1 MPVLYICVWGRGQ
14 RIITSSCIKSSRLST
29 RSRSVLPL
37 PPLSLPPAPR
47 SLPRSLLASP
57 RVFKTS
63 TLALRLAA
71 AATAA
76 ATAAAAALALP
87 TLGDRSPLVKPN
99 AAAAADCKLAL
110 LLAAATAAAA
120 AAAAAAAE
128 LRSLRLLLLRIK
140 HDFAFY
146 LELFIEILSHR
157 FYRKLLVA
165 PVLCVGVLA
174 SKPDNSNS
182 IIEIRQTY
190 RQMNMIKSNSK
201 YRDMSRRYVY

>member
-1 MPVLYICVWGRGQ
+1 MPPPLFGFGTGLALKLLCEDAYNRSEVKK
-14 RIITSSCIKSSRLST
+14 SSCIKSSRLST

-57 RVFKTS
+57 RVFRTS

-146 LELFIEILSHR
+146 LQLFIEILSHH

-165 PVLCVGVLA
+165 PGNMLPLVCKLIMMYCDIVRFNEI
-174 SKPDNSNS
+174 SKHATGSG
-182 IIEIRQTY
+182 I
-190 RQMNMIKSNSK
+190 
-201 YRDMSRRYVY
+201 